1 MNLMYDKLITFIK
14 TELEERGWSH
24 RELARR
30 ARVSQTSISGTLA
43 KQRTPGAEFCI
54 KVARAF
60 GVEPEFMLR
69 LAGILPPLPPGDDA
83 LQAAVL
89 DVFKRLS
96 VEKRREV
103 LAYTRWQLE
112 REQQAAAKSRDTGE
126 DQATAATSA

>member
-30 ARVSQTSISGTLA
+30 ARVSQTSISG
-43 KQRTPGAEFCI
+43 
-54 KVARAF
+54 
-60 GVEPEFMLR
+60 
-69 LAGILPPLPPGDDA
+69 
-83 LQAAVL
+83 
-89 DVFKRLS
+89 KRLS
-96 VEKRREV
+96 IEKRREV

-112 REQQAAAKSRDTGE
+112 REQQAATESSDTGE

>member
-1 MNLMYDKLITFIK
+1 MYDKLITFIK

-30 ARVSQTSISGTLA
+30 ARISQTSVSGTLA
-43 KQRTPGAEFCI
+43 KQRTPGADFCI
-54 KVARAF
+54 KVAKAF

-89 DVFKRLS
+89 DAFKRLS
-96 VEKRREV
+96 IEKRREV
-103 LAYTRWQLE
+103 LAYARWQLE
-112 REQQAAAKSRDTGE
+112 REQQAAAESSDTGE
-126 DQATAATSA
+126 NQATAATSA